1 MQYKDYYAALG
12 ITKDTTQDE
21 VKRAYRKP
29 ARKFHP
35 DLNKEAGAE
44 ERFKEIGEANE
55 VLGDPEKRAAYDQL
69 GTGYRPGQDFQPP
82 PDWDQGFEFSSGRQ
96 DAAFSEFFEHLFG
109 QSQRAA
115 HAQRAQFNASGE
127 DHRAR
132 VLIDL
137 EDAFS
142 GATRAIKLTMPKV
155 TADGHVI
162 TEQRTLNVNVPEGV
176 QAGQHIRLK
185 GQGAP
190 GLGQGRSGDLYL
202 EIEFAPH
209 QLYRVEGK
217 DIYLDLPVTPWE
229 AALGGKVKAPTP
241 RGAVDITIPPNSTQG
256 RRLRLKGRGIP
267 AKQPGDFYV
276 VLQVSLPPARDEK
289 SKKLYRKMAEEMSF
303 NPRAGL
309 GV

>member
-1 MQYKDYYAALG
+1 MQYKDYYAVLG
-12 ITKDTTQDE
+12 ITKDATQDE
-21 VKRAYRKP
+21 IKRTYRKL

-35 DLNKEAGAE
+35 DLNKDKDAE

-69 GTGYRPGQDFQPP
+69 GAGYQPGQEFQPP
-82 PDWDQGFEFSSGRQ
+82 PDWDQGFEFSRGEQ

-109 QSQRAA
+109 HSRRAQ
-115 HAQRAQFNASGE
+115 HAQGRQFNAGGQ

-142 GATRAIKLTMPKV
+142 GATRAIQMKMPKV

-162 TEQRTLNVNVPEGV
+162 TEQRTLNVNIPKGV
-176 QAGQHIRLK
+176 QPGQHIRLK

-209 QLYRVEGK
+209 RLYRIEGK
-217 DIYLDLPVTPWE
+217 DVYLDLPVAPWE

-241 RGAVDITIPPNSTQG
+241 LGVVDITIPANSTQG
-256 RRLRLKGRGIP
+256 RKLRLKGRGIP
-267 AKQPGDFYV
+267 GKAPGDFYAI
-276 VLQVSLPPARDEK
+276 LQVSLPPARDEK
-289 SKKLYRKMAEEMSF
+289 SKKIYQTMAEELSF
-303 NPRAGL
+303 NPRSGL

>member
-21 VKRAYRKP
+21 VKRAYRKL

>member
-1 MQYKDYYAALG
+1 
-12 ITKDTTQDE
+12 
-21 VKRAYRKP
+21 
-29 ARKFHP
+29 
-35 DLNKEAGAE
+35 
-44 ERFKEIGEANE
+44 
-55 VLGDPEKRAAYDQL
+55 
-69 GTGYRPGQDFQPP
+69 
-82 PDWDQGFEFSSGRQ
+82 
-96 DAAFSEFFEHLFG
+96 
-109 QSQRAA
+109 
-115 HAQRAQFNASGE
+115 
-127 DHRAR
+127 
-132 VLIDL
+132 
-137 EDAFS
+137 
-142 GATRAIKLTMPKV
+142 MPKV

-162 TEQRTLNVNVPEGV
+162 TEQRTLNVNVPKGV

-209 QLYRVEGK
+209 KLYRVEGK

-267 AKQPGDFYV
+267 AKQPGDLYV

-289 SKKLYRKMAEEMSF
+289 SKKIYQKMAEELPF